1 MLNLEGSVVT
11 IDAMGCQVEIARQ
24 IIDQGGEYV
33 LSLKENQP
41 SLYIDCEELL
51 A

>member
-1 MLNLEGSVVT
+1 
-11 IDAMGCQVEIARQ
+11 MGCQVEIARQ

-41 SLYIDCEELL
+41 TLYPTFRTPRMVIHGIS
-51 A
+51 